1 MKKTHLLCLITAL
14 FAESIFALP
23 GFRPSIPDNSGDYVF
38 YKDNSFERESYI
50 GFLRYDEGTYQL
62 KYYAPEYKDDY
73 LAEKEMAIL
82 FTMNPD
88 ADYVELT
95 GERILS
101 AVLPDTQDADLVNY
115 LHDMLYELTARRSK
129 VYEEV
134 SPQNENYK
142 SSNDFW
148 SNGIS
153 LYQDYPQFG
162 GDVVMTYDCIIPL
175 FNLKS
180 ISDMEGKELF
190 TCVTFG
196 TLTSSSDK
204 SFDDFKGFSSDAG
217 TRNQNKS
224 GRKLFKPSKKASEII
239 YQLDDKK
246 IVLDSDWSQSM
257 DNLWLLGDAALL
269 SASAIPAT
277 TQMSSILYN
286 QFILRRL
293 ISSGQDSYTNLKTLS
308 VVSKNGNITLNI
320 LVSQPKNGNTMRSIK
335 SVSENANGT
344 FTLLLFTS
352 FEEEYAANKK
362 YFDKL
367 ISKNL

>member
-1 MKKTHLLCLITAL
+1 
-14 FAESIFALP
+14 
-23 GFRPSIPDNSGDYVF
+23 
-38 YKDNSFERESYI
+38 
-50 GFLRYDEGTYQL
+50 
-62 KYYAPEYKDDY
+62 
-73 LAEKEMAIL
+73 
-82 FTMNPD
+82 
-88 ADYVELT
+88 
-95 GERILS
+95 
-101 AVLPDTQDADLVNY
+101 
-115 LHDMLYELTARRSK
+115 
-129 VYEEV
+129 
-134 SPQNENYK
+134 
-142 SSNDFW
+142 
-148 SNGIS
+148 
-153 LYQDYPQFG
+153 
-162 GDVVMTYDCIIPL
+162 
-175 FNLKS
+175 
-180 ISDMEGKELF
+180 
-190 TCVTFG
+190 
-196 TLTSSSDK
+196 
-204 SFDDFKGFSSDAG
+204 
-217 TRNQNKS
+217 
-224 GRKLFKPSKKASEII
+224 
-239 YQLDDKK
+239 
-246 IVLDSDWSQSM
+246 M